1 MNELKAY
8 FIPTLNSGVTYW
20 RMYLPVLAACRN
32 KHFGAHL
39 FRWMKDEINNHPWQ
53 FQVEDP
59 ATRNWVLGEI
69 EAGARSADIL
79 VMGLVHTAAGLTTMQ
94 GIREC
99 FRKPVVV
106 EIDDNVLSVP
116 TYNQAS
122 GCYAPDNTI
131 RKVAVQQIKE
141 ADALVVSTPYL
152 KEIYSEFNDNIYVIP
167 NSIDFETW
175 GKAQM
180 GNNKGKIT
188 IGWMGGGTHE
198 ADLAIIIPAI
208 KHLTEKYKDVEF
220 SFLHGASHEIRQMKN
235 VKVNAKFERIDK
247 YHKYVAKAGFDIGMA
262 PLVDNAFNR
271 GKSNLR
277 WLEYSAL
284 GIPTVASNV
293 GHFAETITHG
303 ATGLLSETPEDFTY
317 NLESLI
323 INKKLRKDIGNAAKK
338 EVFTNWNIDRTSKRY
353 GEVLQEIYAKTG
365 KQSPM
370 YCVEGGGAKYE
381 CEVLK

>member
-1 MNELKAY
+1 MNDLKAY

-20 RMYLPVLAACRN
+20 RMFLPVLAACRN
-32 KHFGAHL
+32 RYFGAHL
-39 FRWMKDEINNHPWQ
+39 FRWMKDQNNNHPWQ
-53 FQVEDP
+53 FQVENP
-59 ATRNWVLGEI
+59 AIRDGVLGEI

-79 VMGLVHTAAGLTTMQ
+79 VMGLIHTYAGLTLMR

-106 EIDDNVLSVP
+106 EVDDNVLSVP
-116 TYNQAS
+116 NYNQAAA
-122 GCYAPDNTI
+122 CYSPDNDI
-131 RKVAVQQIKE
+131 RKIAVQQIKE

-180 GNNKGKIT
+180 GRNKGKIT

-198 ADLAIIIPAI
+198 DDLAIIIPAI

-293 GHFAETITHG
+293 GHFAESITHG
-303 ATGLLSETPEDFTY
+303 STGMLCETPEDFTY
-317 NLESLI
+317 NLEALI
-323 INKKLRKDIGNAAKK
+323 INKKLRKEIGKAAKE
-338 EVFTNWNIDRTSKRY
+338 EVFKNWNIDGVSKRY
-353 GEVLQEIYAKTG
+353 GEVLREIYSKADKKIAVSCIET
-365 KQSPM
+365 S
-370 YCVEGGGAKYE
+370 YIEAEVEA
-381 CEVLK
+381 